1 MLASG
6 FGTGLVVAA
15 LFDAILL
22 AIKDELVGSAS
33 GVLSAIQSIASS
45 VGVAIFGTVFFNKVA
60 SGHIDQGFR
69 NALLLQVGLVSIFL
83 VITFFLP
90 KKAMDNSEY
99 AH

>member
-1 MLASG
+1 MFISG

-33 GVLSAIQSIASS
+33 GVLSAVQSIGSS
-45 VGVAIFGTVFFNKVA
+45 VGVAIFGTLFFNKVSSDA
-60 SGHIDQGFR
+60 IDAGFR
-69 NALLLQVGLVSIFL
+69 HALLLQVGLVSLFL

-90 KKAMDNSEY
+90 KKAVGDTEY
-99 AH
+99 AQ

>member
-1 MLASG
+1 
-6 FGTGLVVAA
+6 
-15 LFDAILL
+15 
-22 AIKDELVGSAS
+22 VGSAS

-60 SGHIDQGFR
+60 SGQIDQGFR
-69 NALLLQVGLVSIFL
+69 NALLLQIGLVSIFL

-90 KKAMDNSEY
+90 KKSMDNTEY